1 MKKTLLFAAISL
13 ATGTILN
20 AQLRPQKIGQKKTT
34 KFLKLTKETA
44 NPNLIYIQQA
54 DWINGSG
61 VFVTAEGKG
70 FYSADDFK
78 LTETKEIK
86 NIELLGYQIDD
97 DLENTFLGASLY
109 IYEDDNGVPAGI
121 PGRGAA
127 PVFSLVL
134 ENNSSKLQIEKVEE
148 LVYDFIVDTTG
159 FTAQGGKTYWLL
171 FAPKVNLT
179 DQNDTTSMWNWFFTP
194 DFTGADAKF
203 VDADNFYGV
212 GLINWYSLYAAY
224 GAELG
229 ENLKGLCMALY
240 DYNYL
245 ATDNVNL
252 AKEITI
258 FPNPASSEISVDAK
272 NFSKA
277 TILDMTGKMVKTSA
291 VSTIQISEL
300 PKGIY
305 NLKIETRDGKAVLK
319 KFIKK

>member
-1 MKKTLLFAAISL
+1 MKKTLLFAAVSL
-13 ATGTILN
+13 ATATGLN
-20 AQLRPQKIGQKKTT
+20 AQLRPQKIGPKKTT
-34 KFLKLTKETA
+34 KFQKLTNETS

-61 VFVTAEGKG
+61 VFVTAKGQG

-78 LTETKEIK
+78 LAETKEIK
-86 NIELLGYQIDD
+86 NIELLGYQLND
-97 DLENTFLGASLY
+97 DLENAFLGANLY
-109 IYEDDNGVPAGI
+109 IYEDNNGVPAGI

-127 PVFSLVL
+127 PVFSLNL
-134 ENNSSKLQIEKVEE
+134 DRNSPKLMIEKVEE
-148 LVYDFIVDTTG
+148 LVYDFIVDTSG

-194 DFTGADAKF
+194 DFAGADAKF
-203 VDADNFYGV
+203 VDADNYYGV
-212 GLINWYSLYAAY
+212 GLTNWYSLYAAY

-245 ATDNVNL
+245 ATDNVKL

-272 NFSKA
+272 NFAKA
-277 TILDMTGKMVKTSA
+277 TILDMTGKMVKTSTT
-291 VSTIQISEL
+291 SNIQISEL